1 MIHFDSV
8 KNSILLPLFFIL
20 YLIITLFSLFAVRSL
35 VFLLLSYQPVTGIQF
50 SILRYNFFY
59 LCKQIFPFAVLSA
72 LLLLYI
78 RWSRK
83 PGGITAY
90 ILIFVVAGAVW
101 FGGIG
106 LFASPG
112 KEGRNEGANPFFPHT
127 IHSLKD
133 ADVYV
138 YKTGA
143 GTLDRPI
150 LAYSRE
156 EGSASAHLLPVES
169 LELDF
174 EQNQLKG
181 RGDTPA
187 LPLQPVHPVISPGVT
202 LRGFAK
208 NLLSE
213 AVIFE
218 EEIYR
223 LHRRHPE
230 EFILFSIAVLGF
242 FIFGSIIT
250 RISRIPLFK
259 ICAAILLFR
268 LFFSLFLQFFSGTA
282 GELIDLFVRNGL
294 YHPLI
299 GLGYPAAI
307 FFLFTVSYYLRRSGR
322 KREGLP

>member
-1 MIHFDSV
+1 M

-187 LPLQPVHPVISPGVT
+187 LPLQPVHPVISPVVT

-322 KREGLP
+322 RREGLP